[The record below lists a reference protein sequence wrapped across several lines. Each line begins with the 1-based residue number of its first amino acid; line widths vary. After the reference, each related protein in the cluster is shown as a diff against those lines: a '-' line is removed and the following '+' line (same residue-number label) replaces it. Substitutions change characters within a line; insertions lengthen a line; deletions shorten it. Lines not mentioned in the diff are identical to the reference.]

1 MKSFSYYLTLLV
13 IKMKGVKK
21 EFRKDP
27 IDYQKLRK
35 ENVIVSHPKKFRPFS
50 FTQFKAGSSEVSEIK
65 PEKESGDIIIYYH
78 GGAFVYGPV
87 DYHWDTVKALA
98 RQTENVVWM
107 INYPKAPEN
116 NIQEISESIDEVY
129 TAAMEKY
136 PLKNVILA
144 GDSVGGTLITALVQR
159 LIKADK
165 SLPSLLVLISPV
177 MDASFSNPEI
187 EEIDNHDPI
196 LSKTGALSAKK
207 MCAAGRSLKDPVIS
221 PLYGS
226 FIGFPETLM
235 FIAEND
241 ITRPDQ
247 QLAAQKMR
255 NEKVEVTTIF
265 GEGMPHI
272 WPILPVMREAKKAFS
287 TIILKIKSL
296 SEEKT
301 EEPG

>member
-1 MKSFSYYLTLLV
+1 MKSLSYYATLLV

-50 FTQFKAGSSEVSEIK
+50 VTQFKVGGSEVSEIK
-65 PEKESGDIIIYYH
+65 PEKESGDLIIYCH

-87 DYHWDTVKALA
+87 DYHWDAVKALA
-98 RQTENVVWM
+98 RQTDNVVWM

-116 NIQEISESIDEVY
+116 DIKTISDSIDEIY
-129 TAAMEKY
+129 KEAQERY
-136 PLKNVILA
+136 PLENVILA

-159 LIKADK
+159 LIKTGEN
-165 SLPSLLVLISPV
+165 LPSLLALISPV

-187 EEIDNHDPI
+187 EEIDNQDPI

-207 MCAAGRSLKDPVIS
+207 MCAAGRPLKDPLIS

-226 FIGFPETLM
+226 FKGFPEVLM

-255 NEKVEVTTIF
+255 DEKVEVTTIF

-272 WPILPVMREAKKAFS
+272 WPILPVMKEARNAFS
-287 TIILKIKSL
+287 DIILKIKSL
-296 SEEKT
+296 PEEKT
-301 EEPG
+301 KKPG